1 LMSRNKCSHPQPRG
15 FTWFPH
21 TRRGWCFCATALY
34 SAAALLWL
42 SAGYAD
48 ALGGLTDPQC
58 ESLLV
63 EFRKTFVQPGDGYPS
78 ITSCDTKMVKLMW
91 EQQINRVYSMTG
103 VSIDTYDQ
111 LRSLPDEQFSKL
123 VVNAA
128 AGSLLDSTQTAND
141 DAVMRIRVNSH
152 GHFQRY
158 VLNDTNR
165 ITALQ
170 TMLMLSIVTLAL
182 TWWRLAMKPVDAS
195 KSL

>member
-1 LMSRNKCSHPQPRG
+1 
-15 FTWFPH
+15 
-21 TRRGWCFCATALY
+21 
-34 SAAALLWL
+34 
-42 SAGYAD
+42 
-48 ALGGLTDPQC
+48 
-58 ESLLV
+58 
-63 EFRKTFVQPGDGYPS
+63 
-78 ITSCDTKMVKLMW
+78 MVKLMW